1 LREGAVFEFIEE
13 HDAISVMA
21 NETEQKAIKR
31 RSWAGF
37 INAEISAFGLMA
49 ILNAEKYAF
58 NSNAYVENAACEP
71 AAIRTC
77 DPLQMQHFQHMAV
90 KDDQLSKR
98 ERQAM
103 DIVYRLGKATAEEI
117 QEEMPD
123 SPSYSAVRALL
134 SILVGKKLLKHT
146 RESRRYVYE
155 LAISREKARDTALR
169 KIMRTF
175 FDGSPGKLV
184 ASLLETKDRKLPP
197 EEIAAIRKLLD
208 EQSPS

>member
-1 LREGAVFEFIEE
+1 
-13 HDAISVMA
+13 
-21 NETEQKAIKR
+21 
-31 RSWAGF
+31 
-37 INAEISAFGLMA
+37 
-49 ILNAEKYAF
+49 
-58 NSNAYVENAACEP
+58 
-71 AAIRTC
+71 
-77 DPLQMQHFQHMAV
+77 MQHFQHMAV

-117 QEEMPD
+117 QEEMLD
-123 SPSYSAVRALL
+123 QPSYSAVRALL

-175 FDGSPGKLV
+175 FDGSPGKLM
-184 ASLLETKDRKLPP
+184 ASLLDTKDRKLPP
-197 EEIAAIRKLLD
+197 EEVAAIRKLLD

>member
-1 LREGAVFEFIEE
+1 
-13 HDAISVMA
+13 
-21 NETEQKAIKR
+21 
-31 RSWAGF
+31 
-37 INAEISAFGLMA
+37 
-49 ILNAEKYAF
+49 
-58 NSNAYVENAACEP
+58 
-71 AAIRTC
+71 
-77 DPLQMQHFQHMAV
+77 MQHFQHMAV

-155 LAISREKARDTALR
+155 LAISRDKARDTALR

-175 FDGSPGKLV
+175 FDGSPGKLM

-197 EEIAAIRKLLD
+197 EEVAAIRKLLD

>member
-1 LREGAVFEFIEE
+1 
-13 HDAISVMA
+13 MA
-21 NETEQKAIKR
+21 A
-31 RSWAGF
+31 
-37 INAEISAFGLMA
+37 
-49 ILNAEKYAF
+49 
-58 NSNAYVENAACEP
+58 
-71 AAIRTC
+71 
-77 DPLQMQHFQHMAV
+77 

-103 DIVYRLGKATAEEI
+103 DIVFRLGKATAEEI

-123 SPSYSAVRALL
+123 HPSYSAVRALL

-155 LAISREKARDTALR
+155 PAISREKARDSALR
-169 KIMRTF
+169 KLMRTF

-184 ASLLETKDRKLPP
+184 AFLLDARDRKLPP

-208 EQSPS
+208 DQARP